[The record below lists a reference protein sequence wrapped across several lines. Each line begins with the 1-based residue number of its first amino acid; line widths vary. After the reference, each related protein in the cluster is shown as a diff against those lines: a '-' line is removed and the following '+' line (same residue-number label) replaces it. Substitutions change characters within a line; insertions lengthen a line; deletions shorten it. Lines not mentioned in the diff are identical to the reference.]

1 MTTKAE
7 NNSRALVLTVIRLSL
22 LSPLSPLS
30 LSVWINPRSRQN
42 LIIERA
48 LHCIQLL
55 FSSGGI
61 NNKALKLIR
70 SFENQSVWIVWG
82 GETLFYLFENLKDLR
97 CVCWDHLIKCAS
109 WNKLKKDNFSFS
121 GMLLE
126 LSQNLC
132 LPSSLLFKVIS
143 LSFLFLNYE
152 KMCCIISMIKP
163 TDQLLPSAV
172 MLNKVA
178 LMSIEWFLL
187 IVVVTK
193 AELCANVY

>member
-1 MTTKAE
+1 
-7 NNSRALVLTVIRLSL
+7 
-22 LSPLSPLS
+22 
-30 LSVWINPRSRQN
+30 
-42 LIIERA
+42 
-48 LHCIQLL
+48 
-55 FSSGGI
+55 
-61 NNKALKLIR
+61 
-70 SFENQSVWIVWG
+70 
-82 GETLFYLFENLKDLR
+82 
-97 CVCWDHLIKCAS
+97 
-109 WNKLKKDNFSFS
+109 
-121 GMLLE
+121 MLLE